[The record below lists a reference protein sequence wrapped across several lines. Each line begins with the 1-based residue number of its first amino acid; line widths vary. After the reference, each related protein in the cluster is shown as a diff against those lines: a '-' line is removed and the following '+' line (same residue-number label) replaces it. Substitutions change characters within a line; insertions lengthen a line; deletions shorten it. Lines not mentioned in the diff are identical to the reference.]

1 MAKKTNIEINGKEY
15 YRVTRTVGHK
25 ANGTPIRKSFYGSG
39 IKEANEK
46 ADNYMNKLKN
56 GLVTNFE
63 NIAIQELMQTWL
75 FDFLHNSSKIKPSTF
90 QRYEG
95 VYRNYIKDTAI
106 SGLKV
111 HNTNLIQLQV
121 YYNKLSKEGYTY
133 SQIETLNKVLK
144 VFFNWAIINGYA
156 IKNPCLN
163 VEIKGNKSEII
174 NNKIKDVE
182 ILNEQEIETI
192 KNYLKGTDYELLFL
206 LDLATGLR
214 QGELLALDW
223 EHIDVNKKEIK
234 IDRSVKEVYIYDDAD
249 NKHIETV
256 FQTPKT
262 LTSFRTIPIPEIIID
277 YIVKFDNK
285 KGLLFHDENG
295 NPLKGK
301 NVSTQWAKILK
312 SCNISH
318 KKFHAIRHTYGS
330 MLLKNGVDI
339 ETVAELM
346 GHSAISITQ
355 IYLHSTGNQ
364 KQDAVNKLNH
374 LFKTE
379 VIKK

>member
-1 MAKKTNIEINGKEY
+1 MAKKTNFSVNGNEY
-15 YRVTRTVGHK
+15 FRVTRTVSHK
-25 ANGTPIRKSFYGSG
+25 ADGTPIRKTFYGTG
-39 IKEANEK
+39 IKEANDK
-46 ADNYMNKLKN
+46 ADSYMNKLKN

-63 NIAIQELMQTWL
+63 NITIQELMQTWL
-75 FDFLHNSSKIKPSTF
+75 FEFLHNSSKIKPSTF

-95 VYRNYIKDTAI
+95 VYRNYIKDSEI

-111 HNTNLIQLQV
+111 HSVNLIQLQTF
-121 YYNKLSKEGYTY
+121 YNKLTKEKYTY
-133 SQIETLNKVLK
+133 SQIQTLNKVLK
-144 VFFNWAIINGYA
+144 VFFNWCIVNGYA

-174 NNKIKDVE
+174 NNKRKEVE
-182 ILNEQEIETI
+182 ILTEQEITTI
-192 KNYLKGTDYELLFL
+192 KDYVKGTNFELLFL

-223 EHIDVNKKEIK
+223 KHIDIKKQEIK
-234 IDRSVKEVYIYDDAD
+234 VERSVKEVYIYDDEEH
-249 NKHIETV
+249 KHIETV

-262 LTSFRTIPIPEIIID
+262 LTSFRTIPIPDMIINVI
-277 YIVKFDNK
+277 KNSDNK
-285 KGLLFHDENG
+285 KGLLFHDVDG

-301 NVSTQWAKILK
+301 NVTTQWSKILK
-312 SCNISH
+312 ACNIPH

-346 GHSAISITQ
+346 GHSAVSITQ

-374 LFKTE
+374 LF
-379 VIKK
+379 